1 VSATFTPALPAAPT
15 IKDAQMASST
25 LSPAPVLAA
34 LAPRRRQTVLAV
46 GIAAFMATSG
56 FGAGL
61 AFAQAPAADP
71 VIAKVNGVEIRQS
84 DLAIAEEDIGR
95 DMPNNDEAGKRDYLV
110 NYLTDLM
117 LIAKAAEA
125 KKIPDSPEFKQ
136 RLAFAR
142 NKALMEAVLGEESK
156 TAVAEPALRKIYD
169 DATKQM
175 GGAPEVHARH
185 ILFRVNDPNDKA
197 ASKAAEDKVKA
208 TIDRLKKGEDFAT
221 LAKAL
226 TEDPSG
232 KQDGGDLGYFTK
244 EQMVPEFSEVA
255 FKLEK
260 GQVSEPVKTQFGWHV
275 LKVEDKRLR
284 EPPSFEKVRGEIEQ
298 FATRKAQVD
307 LVTKL
312 RADAK
317 IERLDKPAAE
327 PKK

>member
-1 VSATFTPALPAAPT
+1 MHAAST
-15 IKDAQMASST
+15 IKDMHMASPT
-25 LSPAPVLAA
+25 RSPASVPATLAS
-34 LAPRRRQTVLAV
+34 RHRHTVLAV
-46 GIAAFMATSG
+46 GIAALVAASG
-56 FGAGL
+56 FAL
-61 AFAQAPAADP
+61 AQTPATDP

-95 DMPNNDEAGKRDYLV
+95 DMPQNDEAGKRDYLV
-110 NYLTDLM
+110 NYLTDLI

-125 KKIPDSPEFKQ
+125 KKIPDTAEFKQ

-156 TAVAEPALRKIYD
+156 AAVTEPALRKIYE
-169 DATKQM
+169 DATKNM
-175 GGAPEVHARH
+175 GGQPEVHARH
-185 ILFRVNDPNDKA
+185 ILFRVNDPNDQA
-197 ASKAAEDKVKA
+197 ASKAAEDKVKN
-208 TIDRLKKGEDFAT
+208 TIVRIKKGEDFAT

-232 KQDGGDLGYFTK
+232 KQDGGDLGYFTR

-260 GQVSEPVKTQFGWHV
+260 GQVSDPVKTQFGWHV
-275 LKVEDKRLR
+275 LKVEDKRMR
-284 EPPSFEKVRGEIEQ
+284 EPPPFDKVRGEIEQ

-307 LVTKL
+307 LVGKL

>member
-1 VSATFTPALPAAPT
+1 MRRQP
-15 IKDAQMASST
+15 IKDIHMASPTS
-25 LSPAPVLAA
+25 SPASVPATLAS
-34 LAPRRRQTVLAV
+34 RHRQIVLAV
-46 GIAAFMATSG
+46 GITALVAASG
-56 FGAGL
+56 F
-61 AFAQAPAADP
+61 AFAQAPATDP

-95 DMPNNDEAGKRDYLV
+95 DMPQNDEAGKRDYLV
-110 NYLTDLM
+110 NYLTDLI

-125 KKIPDSPEFKQ
+125 KKIPDTAEFKQ

-156 TAVAEPALRKIYD
+156 AAVTEPALRKIYE
-169 DATKQM
+169 DATKNM
-175 GGAPEVHARH
+175 GGQPEVHARH
-185 ILFRVNDPNDKA
+185 ILFRVNDPNDQA
-197 ASKAAEDKVKA
+197 ASKAAEDKVKS
-208 TIDRLKKGEDFAT
+208 TIARIKKGEDFAT

-232 KQDGGDLGYFTK
+232 KQDGGDLGYFTR

-260 GQVSEPVKTQFGWHV
+260 GQVSDPVKTQFGWHV
-275 LKVEDKRLR
+275 LKVEDKRMR
-284 EPPSFEKVRGEIEQ
+284 EPPPFDKVRGEIEQ
-298 FATRKAQVD
+298 FASRKAQVD
-307 LVTKL
+307 LVAKL

>member
-1 VSATFTPALPAAPT
+1 MAPPTSSPASVL
-15 IKDAQMASST
+15 ST
-25 LSPAPVLAA
+25 LAS
-34 LAPRRRQTVLAV
+34 PRRLTVFAV
-46 GIAAFMATSG
+46 GIAAFMAASG
-56 FGAGL
+56 F

-84 DLAIAEEDIGR
+84 DLTIAEEDIGR
-95 DMPNNDEAGKRDYLV
+95 DMPASDEAGKRDYLV
-110 NYLTDLM
+110 NYLTDLL

-125 KKIPDSPEFKQ
+125 KKIPDSADFKQ

-142 NKALMEAVLGEESK
+142 NKALMEAVLAEESK
-156 TAVAEPALRKIYD
+156 TAASEPALRKIYD

-175 GGAPEVHARH
+175 GGQPEVHARH

-208 TIDRLKKGEDFAT
+208 TIERIKKGEDFAT

-232 KQDGGDLGYFTK
+232 KQDGGDLGYFTR

-255 FKLEK
+255 FRLEK
-260 GQVSEPVKTQFGWHV
+260 GQVSEPIKTQFGWHV
-275 LKVEDKRLR
+275 LKVEDKRMR
-284 EPPSFEKVRGEIEQ
+284 EPPPFEKVREEIEN
-298 FATRKAQVD
+298 FAARKAQVE

-317 IERLDKPAAE
+317 IERLDNPAE